1 MSIKPLS
8 KEFKFYQSIFN
19 NTLFTTKKL
28 GLSQC
33 FKTVGIALKSL
44 GIGQKHLFWCFF
56 SWCFL
61 PLRNECGNRSAWP
74 TPALFQTTSI
84 GPSGFENLFRR
95 FFFFFFFCWDI
106 LHQQFQDLYW
116 HFFKMKT
123 AGIGVSITAVLK
135 SLLQGINENR
145 KTTYISGFKPL

>member
-1 MSIKPLS
+1 MS

-33 FKTVGIALKSL
+33 FKTAGIALKNL

-56 SWCFL
+56 SWRFL

-74 TPALFQTTSI
+74 TPTLFQTTGI

-95 FFFFFFFCWDI
+95 FFFFLLGHFSSAVSRPI
-106 LHQQFQDLYW
+106 LALFQ
-116 HFFKMKT
+116 
-123 AGIGVSITAVLK
+123 
-135 SLLQGINENR
+135 NENR
-145 KTTYISGFKPL
+145 WYRCIYNNGFKIAPTRYKRK